1 MLRLLGSQRLNLRG
15 VLAARTAGPVE
26 HPSNQEQQEA
36 GAQQHG
42 RLLPDVRQRVVM
54 ENQAAACR
62 ALGRTQR
69 DRGQSPGDNG
79 HHLSQEAR
87 VGVPRETTF
96 LLRLTPYNL

>member
-62 ALGRTQR
+62 APEQE
-69 DRGQSPGDNG
+69 DPVEVVSDASE
-79 HHLSQEAR
+79 LSSNR
-87 VGVPRETTF
+87 
-96 LLRLTPYNL
+96 LRLHVLRCD